1 MIKTLL
7 IEDEPQSREFIKSL
21 ISDTAPFVDLVGE
34 TGHVDEAVQLINQ
47 TKPGLVIMDIQLYGR
62 SAFDIFKAIGDFD
75 FQVVFI
81 TAFEHFAIPA
91 IKLAAVDYILKPISP
106 VEFKEAMQKVQRNM
120 GTEAVALPANV
131 QKPLSDLRNNKLI
144 ISDYKEMHILKHE
157 DVIYFEG
164 DGNYTHAVVSSGK
177 RITSSKPI
185 SEYEEQLSRQG
196 FFRVHKSYIINM
208 ARVVKYVKGR
218 GGEVVMD
225 NGDTVYVSSRKKD
238 EFLTLLNN

>member
-1 MIKTLL
+1 M
-7 IEDEPQSREFIKSL
+7 
-21 ISDTAPFVDLVGE
+21 ISDTAPFIDLVGE

-62 SAFDIFKAIGDFD
+62 SAFDIFKVIGNFE

-91 IKLAAVDYILKPISP
+91 IKLSAVDYILKPISP
-106 VEFKEAMQKVQRNM
+106 LEFKEAMLKVQRNA
-120 GTEAVALPANV
+120 GVEVVIPSAVI
-131 QKPLSDLRNNKLI
+131 QKPLTGIRSNKLV
-144 ISDYKEMHILKHE
+144 ISDYKEMHILKYD
-157 DVIYFEG
+157 DVIYLEG
-164 DGNYTHAVVSSGK
+164 DGNYTHAVVTSGK
-177 RITSSKPI
+177 RIISSKPI
-185 SEYEEQLSRQG
+185 SEYEEQLSNEG

-238 EFLTLLNN
+238 EFLALLNN

>member
-7 IEDEPQSREFIKSL
+7 IEDELQSREFIKSL
-21 ISDTAPFVDLVGE
+21 INDTAPFIELVGE
-34 TGHVDEAVQLINQ
+34 TGHVDEAVELINQ

-106 VEFKEAMQKVQRNM
+106 LEFKEAMLKVQRNADI
-120 GTEAVALPANV
+120 EVPAPAAFI
-131 QKPLSDLRNNKLI
+131 QKPLTSVRSNKLV
-144 ISDYKEMHILKHE
+144 ISDYKEMHILKYE
-157 DVIYFEG
+157 DLIYLEG
-164 DGNYTHAVVSSGK
+164 DGNYTHAVLTSGK

-185 SEYEEQLSRQG
+185 SEYEVQLSAEG

-208 ARVVKYVKGR
+208 ARVIKYVKGR

-238 EFLTLLNN
+238 DFLALLNN

>member
-1 MIKTLL
+1 M
-7 IEDEPQSREFIKSL
+7 
-21 ISDTAPFVDLVGE
+21 ISDTAPFIDLVGE
-34 TGHVDEAVQLINQ
+34 TGHVDEAVELINQ

-62 SAFDIFKAIGDFD
+62 SAFDIFKSIGEVD

-91 IKLAAVDYILKPISP
+91 IKLSAVDYILKPISP
-106 VEFKEAMQKVQRNM
+106 LEFKEAMQKVQRNA
-120 GTEAVALPANV
+120 GIEVVAPTAAV
-131 QKPLSDLRNNKLI
+131 QKPSTSVRSNKLV
-144 ISDYKEMHILKHE
+144 ISDYKEMHILKYE
-157 DVIYFEG
+157 DVIYLEG
-164 DGNYTHAVVSSGK
+164 DGNYTHAVLTSGK

-185 SEYEEQLSRQG
+185 SEYEEQLGAEG

-238 EFLTLLNN
+238 DFLALLNN

>member
-21 ISDTAPFVDLVGE
+21 ISDTAPFIDLVGE
-34 TGHVDEAVQLINQ
+34 TGHVDEAVQLIGETQ
-47 TKPGLVIMDIQLYGR
+47 PGLVIMDIQLYGR
-62 SAFDIFKAIGDFD
+62 SAFDIFKAIGNFD

-91 IKLAAVDYILKPISP
+91 IRLSAVDYILKPISP
-106 VEFKEAMQKVQRNM
+106 LEFKEAMQKVQRNAGM
-120 GTEAVALPANV
+120 EVGTQPVTTVKLP
-131 QKPLSDLRNNKLI
+131 QGIRSNKLV
-144 ISDYKEMHILKHE
+144 ISDYKEIHILKYE
-157 DVIYFEG
+157 DVIYLEG
-164 DGNYTHAVVSSGK
+164 DGNYTHAVVAGGK

-185 SEYEEQLSRQG
+185 SEYEGQLGGEG
-196 FFRVHKSYIINM
+196 FFRVHKSYLINM

-238 EFLTLLNN
+238 EFLALLNN